1 MLIVSEVH
9 TMIISNDKIWAFVW
23 RADTREKIA
32 IAEDWLKRNI
42 KDNDFFDDLMTQ
54 LSIQSRQICAEE
66 QGRTDW
72 F

>member
-1 MLIVSEVH
+1 M
-9 TMIISNDKIWAFVW
+9 TMSNDKIWAFVW
-23 RADTREKIA
+23 RADTKEKIA

-66 QGRTDW
+66 QGRKQW

>member
-1 MLIVSEVH
+1 M
-9 TMIISNDKIWAFVW
+9 TISNDKIWRMVW
-23 RADTREKIA
+23 RADTKEKIA

-66 QGRTDW
+66 QGRQNW